1 MHKIKL
7 LDDCIFELSRLPGIG
22 RKTAARLAMHIL
34 KMKPEDVHKLA
45 DRVVAFKE
53 NTRFCTLCGGLS
65 EGEICPVCRDEYRDK
80 HILCVVEEAKDLFV
94 IEQTGYFKGRYHVLG
109 GKISPLDGIG
119 PDSLRIAE
127 LLERIKNEEITEV
140 ILATNPDVD
149 GETTAIYV
157 TRKLG
162 IFPDLKITKLA
173 SGLPLGT
180 HIEYADE
187 MTVLRA
193 LESRREVQK

>member
-1 MHKIKL
+1 MYKIKA
-7 LDDCIFELSRLPGIG
+7 LDDCLYELSRLPGIG
-22 RKTAARLAMHIL
+22 KKTASRLAMHLI
-34 KMKPEDVHKLA
+34 KMKTEDVRSLSESLT
-45 DRVVAFKE
+45 AFKE
-53 NTRFCTLCGGLS
+53 KTTVCNICGGLS
-65 EGEICPVCRDEYRDK
+65 ENDICPICLDNYRDREL
-80 HILCVVEEAKDLFV
+80 ICVVEDAKDLFV

-119 PDSLRIAE
+119 PDNLRIAQ
-127 LLERIKNEEITEV
+127 LINRIESEKIREI

-149 GETTAIYV
+149 GETTAVYL
-157 TRKLG
+157 TRLMKK
-162 IFPDLKITKLA
+162 FSWLKITKLA

-193 LESRREVQK
+193 LEGRREIG

>member
-7 LDDCIFELSRLPGIG
+7 LDDCIFELSKLPGIG

-34 KMKPEDVHKLA
+34 KMKSEDVHKLS
-45 DRVVAFKE
+45 DRLTSFRD
-53 NTRFCTLCGGLS
+53 NITFCKTCGGLS
-65 EGEICPVCRDEYRDK
+65 DGEECSLCKDQYREKDV
-80 HILCVVEEAKDLFV
+80 LCIVEEAKDLFV

-119 PDSLRIAE
+119 PDNLRIDK
-127 LLERIKNEEITEV
+127 LMERIPAENIKEV

-149 GETTAIYV
+149 GETTAIYI
-157 TRKLG
+157 TRLLKRFG
-162 IFPDLKITKLA
+162 GLKITKLA

-193 LESRREVQK
+193 LESRREMK

>member
-1 MHKIKL
+1 MQKIKL
-7 LDDCIFELSRLPGIG
+7 LEDCIHELSRLPGIG
-22 RKTAARLAMHIL
+22 KKTAARLSMHIL
-34 KMKPEDVHKLA
+34 KMKKEDVQKLT
-45 DRVVAFKE
+45 DRISAFKE
-53 NTRFCTLCGGLS
+53 HIVFCSRCGGLS
-65 EGEICPVCRDEYRDK
+65 EAELCPICTDSYREK

-94 IEQTGYFKGRYHVLG
+94 IEQTGYFKGVYHVLG

-119 PDSLRIAE
+119 PDSLRIDE
-127 LLERIKNEEITEV
+127 LIQRVRQEEVKEV

-149 GETTAIYV
+149 GETTALYI
-157 TRKLG
+157 TRTLR
-162 IFPDLKITKLA
+162 IFPDVKITKLA

-193 LESRREVQK
+193 LEGRREQ

>member
-1 MHKIKL
+1 MQKIKV
-7 LDDCIFELSRLPGIG
+7 LDDCVYELSRLPGIG

-34 KMKPEDVHKLA
+34 KMKKDDVARLTNKITIF
-45 DRVVAFKE
+45 RE
-53 NTRFCTLCGGLS
+53 NTLFCKSCGGLADTD
-65 EGEICPVCRDEYRDK
+65 ICPVCLDPYRDK
-80 HILCVVEEAKDLFV
+80 STICVVEEAKDLFI
-94 IEQTGYFKGRYHVLG
+94 IEQTGYYKGLYHVLG

-119 PDSLRIAE
+119 PDSLKIAE
-127 LLERIKNEEITEV
+127 LIERLKDGAVSEI

-149 GETTAIYV
+149 GETTAIYI
-157 TRKLG
+157 TRALKG
-162 IFPDLKITKLA
+162 HSSVKITKLA

-193 LESRREVQK
+193 LEGRREQS

>member
-1 MHKIKL
+1 MYKIRA
-7 LDDCIFELSRLPGIG
+7 LDECVFELGRLPGVG

-34 KMKPEDVHKLA
+34 KMKPEDVQRLA
-45 DRVVAFKE
+45 DKIVAFKE
-53 NTRFCTLCGGLS
+53 NTLFCSVCGGLS
-65 EGEICPVCRDEYRDK
+65 ESEVCPVCSDK
-80 HILCVVEEAKDLFV
+80 NRVQETLCVVEDAKDLFV
-94 IEQTGYFKGRYHVLG
+94 IEQTGYYKGRYHVLG

-119 PDSLRIAE
+119 PDKLRIEE
-127 LLERIKNEEITEV
+127 LFKRITDEGINEV

-149 GETTAIYV
+149 GETTAIYL
-157 TRKLG
+157 TRL
-162 IFPDLKITKLA
+162 LKRFEQLKVTKLA

-193 LESRREVQK
+193 LEGRREL

>member
-7 LDDCIFELSRLPGIG
+7 LNDCIFELSRLPGVG

-34 KMKPEDVHKLA
+34 KMKSEDVHKLA
-45 DRVVAFKE
+45 ERIVAFKD
-53 NTRFCTLCGGLS
+53 NTTFCSICGGLS
-65 EGEICPVCRDEYRDK
+65 ENDICPICKDGYREQ
-80 HILCVVEEAKDLFV
+80 HTLCVVEEAKDLFV
-94 IEQTGYFKGRYHVLG
+94 IEQTGYYKGRYHVLG

-119 PDSLRIAE
+119 PDNLRIAE
-127 LLERIKNEEITEV
+127 LIKRVEAEQIKEV

-149 GETTAIYV
+149 GETTAIYI
-157 TRKLG
+157 TRR
-162 IFPDLKITKLA
+162 LKDQPEVKVTKLA
-173 SGLPLGT
+173 SGIPLGT

-193 LESRREVQK
+193 LEGRREI

>member
-1 MHKIKL
+1 MGKIRA
-7 LDDCIFELSRLPGIG
+7 LDECVFELSRLPGIG

-34 KMKPEDVHKLA
+34 KMKEEDVRRLSEKIL
-45 DRVVAFKE
+45 AFKE
-53 NTRFCTLCGGLS
+53 NTVFCAKCGGLS
-65 EGEICPVCRDEYRDK
+65 ELETCPICNDANRAK
-80 HILCVVEEAKDLFV
+80 GTLCVIEDAKDLFV
-94 IEQTGYFKGRYHVLG
+94 IEQTGYYKGRYHVLG

-119 PDSLRIAE
+119 PDNLRIKQ
-127 LLERIKNEEITEV
+127 LFDRIVSEDINEV

-149 GETTAIYV
+149 GETTATYI
-157 TRKLG
+157 TRL
-162 IFPDLKITKLA
+162 LKKFDHLKVTKLA

-193 LESRREVQK
+193 IEGRREI